1 MHELVNDPI
10 DVIAVFKGTYAEPKV
25 IKWNRRKYRIQS
37 VDFKHSI
44 IEGDRRMHYFSVS
57 NASNYMK
64 IRLDTETLQWRILE
78 IYHEG

>member
-10 DVIAVFKGTYAEPKV
+10 DVIATFKGKKAEPKV
-25 IKWNRRKYRIQS
+25 IRWNHRRYKITS
-37 VDFKHSI
+37 IDFKHSI
-44 IEGDRRMHYFSVS
+44 IEGEKRMHYFSVS
-57 NASNYMK
+57 DASNYMK